1 VCPPEAGLL
10 DSLASRISVELTVEG
25 STVGAQSIARAQSIA
40 HSHIGNHIFEKN
52 EIFKKLFL
60 QKIRRVN

>member
-1 VCPPEAGLL
+1 MSAELHTHTR
-10 DSLASRISVELTVEG
+10 RITNG

-40 HSHIGNHIFEKN
+40 HGHIGNHIFEKN

-60 QKIRRVN
+60 QKIKRVNSAADS